1 MFKDYYLK
9 LLNYDNVPE
18 FLKKYL
24 EVPTLQRLKE
34 IGYFCGMDYASKKI
48 YDFKEYISR
57 YDHSLTVALLVY
69 KLTEDK
75 TQTLAGLFHDV
86 STPCFS
92 HVIDYMNKDYV
103 KQESTEKNMLKV
115 IESDATLLNLLRED
129 KIKVDEIVDFKEF
142 TIVDNDRPKLCADRL
157 DGIIQT
163 GYNWTKE
170 INLED
175 IDTIINDIKIYKNEQ
190 DENEIGFKTKEVA
203 EKVLA
208 YSDKINEV
216 CHSSEDNYMMEL
228 LAKITRYSIN
238 KGYITYDE
246 LFTST
251 EKVIFEKF
259 DSKKDPFLEKM
270 LDDFRTMNPE
280 KVPYVELPNLKVR
293 NINPLVK
300 GKRLV
305 EE

>member
-1 MFKDYYLK
+1 MFKEYYLK

-129 KIKVDEIVDFKEF
+129 KTKVDEIVDFKEF

-163 GYNWTKE
+163 AYNWTKE

-175 IDTIINDIKIYKNEQ
+175 IDIIINDIKVYKNEQ
-190 DENEIGFKTKEVA
+190 DENEIGFRTREIA

-208 YSDKINEV
+208 YSDRINEV

-251 EKVIFEKF
+251 EKTIFEVF
-259 DSKKDPFLEKM
+259 DSKKDPFLEK
-270 LDDFRTMNPE
+270 LLVDFRNMDPVN
-280 KVPYVELPNLKVR
+280 VPYVELPNLKVR

-300 GKRLV
+300 GKRLR

>member
-48 YDFKEYISR
+48 YDFKEYVSR

-175 IDTIINDIKIYKNEQ
+175 IDTIINDIKVYKNEQ
-190 DENEIGFKTKEVA
+190 DENEIGFRTKEVA

-259 DSKKDPFLEKM
+259 DNKKDPFLEKM

>member
-48 YDFKEYISR
+48 YDFKEYVSR

-115 IESDATLLNLLRED
+115 IESDSALLNLLRED
-129 KIKVDEIVDFKEF
+129 KIKVDEIVDFKEY
-142 TIVDNDRPKLCADRL
+142 TIVDNDRPKLCVDRL

-175 IDTIINDIKIYKNEQ
+175 IDTIINDIKVYKNEQ
-190 DENEIGFKTKEVA
+190 DENEIGFRTREVA

-259 DSKKDPFLEKM
+259 DSKKDSFLEK
-270 LDDFRTMNPE
+270 LLVDFRNLDSANI
-280 KVPYVELPNLKVR
+280 PYIELPNVKNR

>member
-208 YSDKINEV
+208 YSDRINEV

>member
-48 YDFKEYISR
+48 YDFKEYVSR

-175 IDTIINDIKIYKNEQ
+175 IDAIINDIKVYKNEQ
-190 DENEIGFKTKEVA
+190 DENEIGFRTKEVA

-259 DSKKDPFLEKM
+259 DNKKDPFLEKM

>member
-48 YDFKEYISR
+48 YDFKEYVSR

-115 IESDATLLNLLRED
+115 IESDAALLNLLRED

-175 IDTIINDIKIYKNEQ
+175 IDIIINDIKVYKNEQ

-300 GKRLV
+300 DKRLV

>member
-115 IESDATLLNLLRED
+115 IESDAALLNLLRED
-129 KIKVDEIVDFKEF
+129 KIKVDEIVEFKEF

>member
-48 YDFKEYISR
+48 YDFKEYVSR

-142 TIVDNDRPKLCADRL
+142 TIVDNNRPKLCADRL

-175 IDTIINDIKIYKNEQ
+175 IDTIINDIKVYKNEQ
-190 DENEIGFKTKEVA
+190 DENEIGFRTKEVA

-259 DSKKDPFLEKM
+259 DNKKDPFLEKM

>member
-48 YDFKEYISR
+48 YDFKEYVSR

-175 IDTIINDIKIYKNEQ
+175 IDTIINDIKVYKNEQ
-190 DENEIGFKTKEVA
+190 DENEIGFRTKEVA

-259 DSKKDPFLEKM
+259 DNKKDPFLEKM

-280 KVPYVELPNLKVR
+280 KVPYIELPNVKNR

>member
-18 FLKKYL
+18 FLKKYI

-34 IGYFCGMDYASKKI
+34 IGYFCGMDYASKNI
-48 YDFKEYISR
+48 YNFKEYVSR

-69 KLTEDK
+69 KLTEDP
-75 TQTLAGLFHDV
+75 TATIAGLFHDV

-92 HVIDYMNKDYV
+92 HVIDYMNKDYIR
-103 KQESTEKNMLKV
+103 QESTEKNMHKV
-115 IESDATLLNLLRED
+115 IESDSTLLNLLRED
-129 KIKVDEIVDFKEF
+129 KIKVDQIVDFKDF
-142 TIVDNDRPKLCADRL
+142 TIVDNERPKLCADRL

-163 GYNWTKE
+163 AYNWTKE
-170 INLED
+170 IELED
-175 IDTIINDIKIYKNEQ
+175 IDTIINDIKIFKNEYGE
-190 DENEIGFKTKEVA
+190 DEIGFKTKEVA
-203 EKVLA
+203 ERVLDL
-208 YSDKINEV
+208 SESINEV

-251 EKVIFEKF
+251 EEKIFAKF
-259 DSKKDPFLEKM
+259 DSKEDPFLKNLLEE
-270 LDDFRTMNPE
+270 FRNAEPTSI
-280 KVPYVELPNLKVR
+280 PYIELPNLKVR
-293 NINPLVK
+293 NINPLLK
-300 GKRLV
+300 GKRLR

>member
-48 YDFKEYISR
+48 YDFKEYVSR

-115 IESDATLLNLLRED
+115 IESDSALLNLLRED
-129 KIKVDEIVDFKEF
+129 KIKVDEIVDFKEY

-175 IDTIINDIKIYKNEQ
+175 IDAIINDIKVYKNEQ
-190 DENEIGFKTKEVA
+190 DENEIGFRTREVA

-259 DSKKDPFLEKM
+259 DSKKDSFLEK
-270 LDDFRTMNPE
+270 LLVDFRNLDSANI
-280 KVPYVELPNLKVR
+280 PYIELPNVKNR

>member
-48 YDFKEYISR
+48 YDFKEYVSR

-115 IESDATLLNLLRED
+115 IESDAILLNLLRED

-175 IDTIINDIKIYKNEQ
+175 IDTIINDIKVYKNEQ
-190 DENEIGFKTKEVA
+190 DENEIGFRTKEVA

-259 DSKKDPFLEKM
+259 DNKKDPFLEKM

-280 KVPYVELPNLKVR
+280 KVPYIELPNVKNR

>member
-1 MFKDYYLK
+1 MFKEYYLK
-9 LLNYDNVPE
+9 LLNYDNVPD
-18 FLKKYL
+18 FLKRYL

-34 IGYFCGMDYASKKI
+34 IGYFCGMDYASNNI
-48 YDFKEYISR
+48 YNFKEYISR

-75 TQTLAGLFHDV
+75 TATIAGLFHDI

-92 HVIDYMNKDYV
+92 HVIDYMNKDYN

-115 IESDATLLNLLRED
+115 IESDSILLNLLRED
-129 KIKVDEIVDFKEF
+129 KIKADEIVEFKEF

-157 DGIIQT
+157 DGIIHT

-170 INLED
+170 IELSD
-175 IDTIINDIKIYKNEQ
+175 INEIINNIEIYKNE
-190 DENEIGFKTKEVA
+190 DEEAEIGFKSKEVA
-203 EKVLA
+203 NKV
-208 YSDKINEV
+208 YEFSETINKV

-246 LFTST
+246 LLTST
-251 EKVIFEKF
+251 EEKIFNKF
-259 DSKKDPFLEKM
+259 DSKKDTFLKELLKE
-270 LDDFRTMNPE
+270 FRTIE
-280 KVPYVELPNLKVR
+280 ASSIPYIELPNLKVR
-293 NINPLVK
+293 DINPLVN
-300 GKRLV
+300 GKRLRN
-305 EE
+305 E

>member
-48 YDFKEYISR
+48 YDFKEYVSR

-115 IESDATLLNLLRED
+115 IESDSALLNLLRED
-129 KIKVDEIVDFKEF
+129 KIKVDEIVDFKEY
-142 TIVDNDRPKLCADRL
+142 TIVDNDRPKLCVDRL

-175 IDTIINDIKIYKNEQ
+175 IDTIINDIKVYKNEQ
-190 DENEIGFKTKEVA
+190 DENEIGFRTKEVA

-259 DSKKDPFLEKM
+259 DSKKDSFLEK
-270 LDDFRTMNPE
+270 LLVDFRNLDSANI
-280 KVPYVELPNLKVR
+280 PYIELPNVKNR